1 MTMGYFTDHNH
12 QPMPEEVQLA
22 LASRYSLWERLTRF
36 IATNYQIEG
45 KCSFWGAGEEWLE
58 SVVSKKGQNPGRAVS
73 AGREDNSP
81 GCAGES
87 TGRTGTRSEGRGV
100 GRQDAARVAAAT

>member
-22 LASRYSLWERLTRF
+22 LASRYPLWERLTRF

-45 KCSFWGAGEEWLE
+45 KCSFWGPAKSGWILWYRRKGKTLVALYPQEERIIAR
-58 SVVSKKGQNPGRAVS
+58 VVLGRALAERALDLKVGS
-73 AGREDNSP
+73 
-81 GCAGES
+81 
-87 TGRTGTRSEGRGV
+87 RS
-100 GRQDAARVAAAT
+100 QDAARVAAAT